1 MHSLSL
7 KDRVPCCKEEAME
20 RRICVAF
27 LAICLLLLGGTKAAS
42 LNSHSFNGNIA
53 GDGSFNDNGNGFES
67 PAIYEPLGAS
77 GNHESFDWNRV
88 GHNSFND
95 NGNGFESPAIY
106 EPLGASGN
114 HESFDW
120 NRVGHNSFNDN
131 GDS

>member
-42 LNSHSFNGNIA
+42 L
-53 GDGSFNDNGNGFES
+53 NGFES

-131 GDS
+131 GNGF